1 MWRPLR
7 PSVKRQLRRLQSGET
22 NGIVVPT
29 RWEYDEVDRR
39 MRRFEARL
47 ELSLS
52 SQEDDNE
59 MLAEVIPLP
68 RSPYLPQSQREM
80 KVVGSDV
87 DPGDRPSIH
96 ARLDRPLA
104 GIRIPNA
111 LDGLPKAKPKGG
123 SPRYEAEV
131 DQSHLSELLEFVLW
145 LVREEHVVNEEDV
158 FQAVFWQF
166 GLSPYSDD
174 EISAVFAVIFEATE
188 KPERNRDA

>member
-145 LVREEHVVNEEDV
+145 LVSEYEVLEMSELT
-158 FQAVFWQF
+158 QYICYQF
-166 GLSPYSDD
+166 EIGTYSDR
-174 EISAVFAVIFEATE
+174 EICSVLEVVLSEM
-188 KPERNRDA
+188 KGGSR